1 MGKGTSLDIW
11 SDPWIPLGVTRR
23 PATPRGSSLLTKVS
37 ELIDPL
43 TGSWDEHLVNDT
55 FWERDAEIILSMATD
70 DNSEDWPAWHFN
82 PKGDFSENLRTSW
95 LLAKE
100 SKIRQRMHRDQ
111 MLITQVWTD
120 SNGKGFGNC
129 LSQTK

>member
-43 TGSWDEHLVNDT
+43 TGSWDEQLVNDT
-55 FWERDAEIILSMATD
+55 FWEGDAEIILSMATD

-82 PKGDFSENLRTSW
+82 PKGDFSV
-95 LLAKE
+95 
-100 SKIRQRMHRDQ
+100 KICVQA
-111 MLITQVWTD
+111 
-120 SNGKGFGNC
+120 GC
-129 LSQTK
+129 